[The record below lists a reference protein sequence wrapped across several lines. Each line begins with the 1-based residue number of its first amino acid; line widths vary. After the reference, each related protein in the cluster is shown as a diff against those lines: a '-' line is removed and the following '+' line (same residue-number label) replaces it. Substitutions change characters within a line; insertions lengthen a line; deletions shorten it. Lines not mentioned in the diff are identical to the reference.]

1 LKFSFLHA
9 ADLHIDSPLR
19 GLDAY
24 EGAPVERLRGATRQA
39 LIALVDLA
47 IDRAVDLVL
56 LAGDIYDGDW
66 ADFRT
71 GLFFREQML
80 RLRRARV
87 RVFVVKG
94 NHDAESQISRQLP
107 EVEGVHVF
115 SSLKS
120 ETVDLPELGAAI
132 HGRSFPNRAVPEDL
146 VPLYPPP
153 LPGRFNIGLL
163 HTSLTGRE
171 GHDPYAP
178 TTPDMLAAKGYDYF
192 ALGHVHAREVVREAS
207 PRIVFPGNLQGRH
220 ARETGPKGCEL
231 VLVEDGVLVS
241 AEFVALD
248 VVRWHRVNLDAS
260 GMDGI
265 DALARRFREQGAALA
280 AAARDRLHALRVL
293 VAGESTLHRLEAAQP
308 GTIAA
313 AIQAA
318 AQDIDDADLWIESVR
333 LALRSPFD
341 RAAAAERNDATG
353 EVVRLVDAITGDEA
367 AMRDWF
373 LAQLA
378 ELGPLPPS
386 LGDADPH
393 SLDGP
398 AIRALLGDAEA
409 TVLTQLSG
417 EAAEGDRR

>member
-1 LKFSFLHA
+1 MRFSFLHA

-24 EGAPVERLRGATRQA
+24 EGAPLERLRGATRQA
-39 LIALVDLA
+39 LVALVDLA

-80 RLRRARV
+80 RLRRAGV

-94 NHDAESQISRQLP
+94 NHDAESQITRQLP

-120 ETVDLPELGAAI
+120 ETLDLPELGAAI

-178 TTPDMLAAKGYDYF
+178 TTPDALAAKGYDYF
-192 ALGHVHAREVVREAS
+192 ALGHVHAREIVREAG

-231 VLVEDGVLVS
+231 AVVEDGMLVS
-241 AEFVALD
+241 TEFVALD
-248 VVRWHRVNLDAS
+248 VVRWHRVDLDAS
-260 GMDGI
+260 GLDGI
-265 DALARRFREQGAALA
+265 DALARRFRERGAALA
-280 AAARDRLHALRVL
+280 APARDRLHAVRV
-293 VAGESTLHRLEAAQP
+293 VVEGESALHRVEASQP

-313 AIQAA
+313 AIHAA
-318 AQDIDDADLWIESVR
+318 AQDVDDAELWIESVR

-341 RAAAAERNDATG
+341 RAAAVERDDATG
-353 EVVRLVDAITGDEA
+353 EVVRLVDAIAADEA
-367 AMRDWF
+367 GMRDWF
-373 LAQLA
+373 LAQLD
-378 ELGPLPPS
+378 ELGPLPS
-386 LGDADPH
+386 LVADADPRA
-393 SLDGP
+393 LDAA

-409 TVLTQLSG
+409 TVLAQLTG
-417 EAAEGDRR
+417 EAAEGDGR

>member
-1 LKFSFLHA
+1 MRFSFLHA

-24 EGAPVERLRGATRQA
+24 EGAPVARLRGATRQA
-39 LIALVDLA
+39 LVALVDLA
-47 IDRAVDLVL
+47 IDRTVDLVL

-80 RLRRARV
+80 RLVRAGV

-94 NHDAESQISRQLP
+94 NHDAESQITRQLP

-120 ETVDLPELGAAI
+120 ETLDLPELGAAI

-231 VLVEDGVLVS
+231 VVVEDGVLVS

-248 VVRWHRVNLDAS
+248 VVRWHRVDLDAS

-265 DALARRFREQGAALA
+265 DALARRFRERGAALA
-280 AAARDRLHALRVL
+280 AEARERLHAVRV
-293 VAGESTLHRLEAAQP
+293 VVEGESALHRLEASQP

-313 AIQAA
+313 AIHAA
-318 AQDIDDADLWIESVR
+318 AQDVDQAELWIESVR

-341 RAAAAERNDATG
+341 RAAAERNDATG
-353 EVVRLVDAITGDEA
+353 EVVRLVDAIAADEA
-367 AMRDWF
+367 GMRDWF

-378 ELGPLPPS
+378 ELGPLPS
-386 LGDADPH
+386 LVADADPRA
-393 SLDGP
+393 LDAA

-409 TVLTQLSG
+409 TVLAQLTG
-417 EAAEGDRR
+417 EAAEGDAR